1 MLALLPL
8 SAVAQT
14 TLSPGT
20 AVDVYSLTS
29 SPSHATAAF
38 DGSNA
43 ITCFQGSSP
52 TSGRCAH
59 VGLSGTTITVSN
71 SDTFN
76 SAATGSLAASAFDS
90 TNAVVC
96 YIDTSGNCVHIGRSG
111 TTISSHAEV
120 QFKSGSISFTSTAAF
135 DSTNA
140 VVCYRFYDNS
150 DFKGSCA
157 HIGRS

>member
-1 MLALLPL
+1 MDPTPSLA
-8 SAVAQT
+8 SRE
-14 TLSPGT
+14 
-20 AVDVYSLTS
+20 
-29 SPSHATAAF
+29 AAPRLA
-38 DGSNA
+38 GV
-43 ITCFQGSSP
+43 P
-52 TSGRCAH
+52 H

-76 SAATGSLAASAFDS
+76 SASSGRLAASAFDS

-96 YIDTSGNCVHIGRSG
+96 YYDTSGNCVHIGRSG
-111 TTISSHAEV
+111 TTISSQAEV

>member
-20 AVDVYSLTS
+20 AVDVYSVTS
-29 SPSHATAAF
+29 PSSHATAAF

-43 ITCFQGSSP
+43 ITCFSS
-52 TSGRCAH
+52 TCAH

-76 SAATGSLAASAFDS
+76 SASSGRLAASAFDS

-96 YIDTSGNCVHIGRSG
+96 YYDTSGNCVHIGRSG
-111 TTISSHAEV
+111 TTISSQAEV